1 MTEPPIRPTT
11 PGPLGSPGVPVHR
24 PRREVPTKPRRV
36 RAGVKFTALQ
46 DRIDHGSASGP
57 WMSFVAG
64 LASVE
69 NQRAGREYAELGQVR
84 SMEIEPG
91 AVHAFVQGRLD
102 SPYRTSLVFR
112 RVPDEVWSGVVDVMA
127 DQAAHAARVLSG
139 ELPGDIDELFRAR
152 GAGLFARDAS
162 DVDAR
167 CSCREGG
174 PWCKHACCLALLVAQ
189 RLAAEPLLA
198 FVLRGVSA
206 EDLID
211 RVRQR
216 RAVAGS
222 TEAVPVHTIRV
233 PGVSDA
239 QAQPLEQF
247 LEHFWECGPEL
258 RELDLPIGRPQV
270 SHPILRR
277 LGPSPFTESRFPLVG
292 LLATCYDVMSESV
305 IRAAGPAALEAAPEA
320 PAEEEG
326 DDES

>member
-24 PRREVPTKPRRV
+24 PRRDVPTKPRRV
-36 RAGVKFTALQ
+36 RAGVRFTALQ
-46 DRIDHGSASGP
+46 ERIDHGSASGP
-57 WMSFVAG
+57 WKAFVNAN
-64 LASVE
+64 APVE
-69 NQRAGREYAELGQVR
+69 SQRAGREYAELGQVR

-102 SPYRTSLVFR
+102 SPYRTSLIFR
-112 RVPDEVWSGVVDVMA
+112 RVPDEVWSGVVDQMA

-139 ELPGDIDELFRAR
+139 ELPGDINELF
-152 GAGLFARDAS
+152 AGKGMALFPHDAS
-162 DVDAR
+162 DVQTR
-167 CSCREGG
+167 CTCREGG
-174 PWCKHACCLALLVAQ
+174 PWCKHACCLSLLVAQ
-189 RLAAEPLLA
+189 RLASEPLVIFA
-198 FVLRGVSA
+198 LRGVSA

-239 QAQPLEQF
+239 QAQPLEQS

-258 RELDLPIGRPQV
+258 RELDLPIDKPQV

-305 IRAAGPAALEAAPEA
+305 IRAAGPGAIEAAA
-320 PAEEEG
+320 PGAAEEEG
-326 DDES
+326 DDET